1 MFVISGI
8 NRKLKY
14 SQLPKTYQCILPG
27 TTPVP
32 NYTDDP
38 AYPLTPFC
46 IKELDKQE
54 LTMRKLFSIVC
65 FIVSGIQ
72 SNELLRDSR
81 LGGQSSLEKW
91 I

>member
-8 NRKLKY
+8 RKLKY
-14 SQLPKTYQCILPG
+14 SQLPKTHQCILHG

-46 IKELDKQE
+46 IKELDK
-54 LTMRKLFSIVC
+54 RIN
-65 FIVSGIQ
+65 
-72 SNELLRDSR
+72 NEKVVFNDLLHSVWNPV
-81 LGGQSSLEKW
+81 K
-91 I
+91 